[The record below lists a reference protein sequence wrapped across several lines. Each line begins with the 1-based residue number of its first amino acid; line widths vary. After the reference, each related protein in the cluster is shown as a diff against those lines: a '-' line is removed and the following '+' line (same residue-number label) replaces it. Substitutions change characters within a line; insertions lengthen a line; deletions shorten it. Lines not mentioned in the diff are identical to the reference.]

1 MNYES
6 KLFLTGLVEKNF
18 FWIFFWV
25 GRLHRRLDRA
35 GSTNRARD
43 NFHFLVFANG
53 SAAPPSGS
61 TDLNRTNQIFG
72 ISGLVPIG
80 IKKPTD
86 RPNSLKVK
94 KMSSGFDFR
103 FLFLISR
110 REKRWK
116 MRFFGKKRQRH
127 GSRKRRGFPT
137 LTHSDHHRL
146 RCTTYKMSKAK
157 TTQRRDSTE
166 KKTNQPHQPTQFYHT
181 RVPNHTPSVDQ
192 SDQSHYTLS
201 INTNPGDHHPP
212 FRPGPN
218 PTAPYC
224 LLTTRPIF

>member
-18 FWIFFWV
+18 FGFFFWV

-86 RPNSLKVK
+86 RPNSLKVQ

-110 REKRWK
+110 REKKVENEIFWEK
-116 MRFFGKKRQRH
+116 EAT
-127 GSRKRRGFPT
+127 SWV
-137 LTHSDHHRL
+137 
-146 RCTTYKMSKAK
+146 
-157 TTQRRDSTE
+157 E
-166 KKTNQPHQPTQFYHT
+166 KKKGL
-181 RVPNHTPSVDQ
+181 
-192 SDQSHYTLS
+192 SHSHSL
-201 INTNPGDHHPP
+201 
-212 FRPGPN
+212 
-218 PTAPYC
+218 
-224 LLTTRPIF
+224 